1 MTKNMR
7 DLMGAAAVCWALG
20 LGAAHAEDGVSA
32 TSSGLE
38 FEAGAVQATLG
49 GRLHLDAASVD
60 NGGTTIDDEEVR
72 RARLELAV
80 RFGDNW
86 RLRVDREFAHGG
98 GWRNAWLAYAGED
111 FNIKAGNFIAPF
123 SMEDVGSSNDTM
135 FMERSLVQALAP
147 GFGVGVGGSYEG
159 RHFSIAGGY
168 FGDAIDAEDNIQAE
182 KGDGVALRATWSP
195 IERSSNTFHL
205 GLGLERREFGNSAVR
220 RISTGPEA
228 SLAPTILSTGSIAN
242 PDTSMSYNV
251 EAAYSVGPVL
261 LQAQFVSTGLQRS
274 VGADLT
280 FDGYYAQAGWIV
292 TGERHE
298 YGDASG
304 VFRGPRPRN
313 DWGALELAARY
324 SSLDLSEAGAPNSG
338 KADDVTAGVNWYIG
352 RNFRLA
358 ANYVHSK
365 VDAIN
370 PVLDRDVDTV
380 QARAQ
385 VDF

>member
-20 LGAAHAEDGVSA
+20 LGAAQAEEGFSA
-32 TSSGLE
+32 GANGLE
-38 FEAGAVQATLG
+38 FESGAVRATLG
-49 GRLHLDAASVD
+49 GRVHLDAASVD
-60 NGGTTIDDEEVR
+60 DGGTNTDDEEVR

-86 RLRVDREFAHGG
+86 RLRVDREFTNGG
-98 GWRNAWLAYAGED
+98 AWRNLWLGYAGED

-168 FGDAIDAEDNIQAE
+168 FGDAIDVEDNIQAE
-182 KGDGVALRATWSP
+182 KGDGVAVRATWSP
-195 IERSSNTFHL
+195 VERRSNTFHL
-205 GLGLERREFGNSAVR
+205 GLGLERREFGNGDVR

-242 PDTSMSYNV
+242 PDTSTGYNL

-261 LQAQFVSTGLQRS
+261 LQGQFVSTELQRS
-274 VGADLT
+274 VGADLG
-280 FDGYYAQAGWIV
+280 FDGYYAQTGWII

-298 YGDASG
+298 YGDATG

-313 DWGALELAARY
+313 AWGALELAARY

-338 KADDVTAGVNWYIG
+338 EADDVTAGVNWYIG

-358 ANYVHSK
+358 ANYVHSE

-370 PVLDRDVDTV
+370 PALDRDVDTV

>member
-20 LGAAHAEDGVSA
+20 LGAAQAEEGFSA
-32 TSSGLE
+32 GANGLE
-38 FEAGAVQATLG
+38 FESGAVQATLG

-60 NGGTTIDDEEVR
+60 DGGTNTDDEEVR

-86 RLRVDREFAHGG
+86 RLRVDREFTNGG
-98 GWRNAWLAYAGED
+98 AWRNLWLGYAGED

-168 FGDAIDAEDNIQAE
+168 FGDAIDVEDNIQAE
-182 KGDGVALRATWSP
+182 KGDGVAVRATWSP
-195 IERSSNTFHL
+195 VERRSNTFHL
-205 GLGLERREFGNSAVR
+205 GLGLERREFGNGDVR

-242 PDTSMSYNV
+242 PDTSTGYNL

-261 LQAQFVSTGLQRS
+261 LQGQFVSTELQRS
-274 VGADLT
+274 VGADLG
-280 FDGYYAQAGWIV
+280 FDGYYAQTGWII

-298 YGDASG
+298 YGDATG

-313 DWGALELAARY
+313 AWGALELAARY

-338 KADDVTAGVNWYIG
+338 EADDVTAGVNWYIG

-358 ANYVHSK
+358 ANYVHSE

-370 PVLDRDVDTV
+370 PALDRDVDTV